1 MSGIFDE
8 KSMVYV
14 LEKNIPGGEKLRA
27 GIHACAYESQVNRIF
42 SGGVLVDHTLVPSEE
57 GGIIR
62 VRRSKYSTY
71 DIYLGISSQ
80 HLVIAECEYYRHFYE
95 YDADIDS
102 NIVGVTEVHDTISLE
117 DIGNCYL
124 LEEIRYCEMKKGWMG
139 SVKCNITM
147 KNGDY
152 FKLMFPKRGGLG
164 GGMPH
169 HAQYREDIIACLRA
183 HGNEI

>member
-8 KSMVYV
+8 KSMVYA
-14 LEKNIPGGEKLRA
+14 LERNLPGGEKVSA
-27 GIHACAYESQVNRIF
+27 GIYACAYESQVNRIF
-42 SGGVLVDHTLVPSEE
+42 SGGVLVDNTLVPSED
-57 GGIIR
+57 GGVMG
-62 VRRSKYSTY
+62 VRKSKYSTY

-80 HLVIAECEYYRHFYE
+80 HLVIAECEGYKHLYE
-95 YDADIDS
+95 YDVDLDPNVVA
-102 NIVGVTEVHDTISLE
+102 VTEVHDTISLE
-117 DIGNCYL
+117 EIGNCYP
-124 LEEIRYCEMKKGWMG
+124 LEEIRNCEIKKGWMG

-169 HAQYREDIIACLRA
+169 HAQYREEIIACMRA
-183 HGNEI
+183 HSV